1 LLLIPVFGYMGAAW
15 STLACYATMMIIS
28 FYLGQKYFKIQYNIF
43 AIIKYFLIALLLFYL
58 SHFFNAEVFNN
69 IQIDNTVF
77 FFLYI
82 IFIYIQLK
90 GVFKKTKQYAY
101 ESRID

>member
-1 LLLIPVFGYMGAAW
+1 M
-15 STLACYATMMIIS
+15 
-28 FYLGQKYFKIQYNIF
+28 
-43 AIIKYFLIALLLFYL
+43 KYFLIALLLFYL
-58 SHFFNAEVFNN
+58 SQFFNAEVFDN

-82 IFIYIQLK
+82 IFIYVQLK
-90 GVFKKTKQYAY
+90 DVLKKTKQYAY